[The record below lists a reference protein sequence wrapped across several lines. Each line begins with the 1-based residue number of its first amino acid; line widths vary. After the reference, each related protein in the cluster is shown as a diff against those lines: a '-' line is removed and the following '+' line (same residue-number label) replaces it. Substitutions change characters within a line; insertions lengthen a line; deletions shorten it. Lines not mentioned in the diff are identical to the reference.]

1 MGQDCRLSAADPTFG
16 RTCPELYVLL
26 KRRARFRDCFGLG
39 RVHQDREVMGQQRW
53 LDRHLR
59 QSHIQNI
66 GGRCPDTL
74 GTLSAS
80 FKGAAPTAWAR
91 RSTPPCKPN
100 ATAHEPSRKTL
111 AAFACERSTGAATLL
126 RLRQTLGLGLGVADD
141 LRSISRSSALVFA
154 GAGFRGLTSN
164 AA

>member
-1 MGQDCRLSAADPTFG
+1 MPACGKKVASPT
-16 RTCPELYVLL
+16 ELDVLL
-26 KRRARFRDCFGLG
+26 KCRARFRDCFGLG
-39 RVHQDREVMGQQRW
+39 GVHQDRAVMGQQRW
-53 LDRHLR
+53 LDRHRR
-59 QSHIQNI
+59 QSHIQDKDI

>member
-1 MGQDCRLSAADPTFG
+1 MPACCKKVASPT
-16 RTCPELYVLL
+16 ELDVFL

-126 RLRQTLGLGLGVADD
+126 RLRQTLGLGLGIFGRPPQHLAQ
-141 LRSISRSSALVFA
+141 L
-154 GAGFRGLTSN
+154 GLGLCRRRFPC
-164 AA
+164 AYEQCCIGK